1 VASSLE
7 KLEKQFEV
15 AIHWRSFELRPK
27 GSPPIP
33 AQYRARIEAGRPL
46 LQKRAREEYG
56 LELNAGPTGIDSR
69 PALIAEKYAEAQG
82 KGDVFHKAVMHAYWQ
97 EARSID
103 GPSVLKEIAEQ
114 VGLST
119 ENFDNVLTDPAFD
132 AEVSA
137 DVELA
142 HEYGLSGVPALNFA
156 ERYLVMGAQPYEV
169 LRRVVEKI
177 LEEE

>member
-1 VASSLE
+1 ME
-7 KLEKQFEV
+7 KLEKQFDV

-56 LELNAGPTGIDSR
+56 LELNVGPTGIDSR

-103 GPSVLKEIAEQ
+103 DSAALKELAEQ

-119 ENFDNVLTDPAFD
+119 EDFDAVLTNPEFD
-132 AEVSA
+132 AAVSA

-142 HEYGLSGVPALNFA
+142 HEYRLTGVPALVFA

>member
-1 VASSLE
+1 M
-7 KLEKQFEV
+7 
-15 AIHWRSFELRPK
+15 
-27 GSPPIP
+27 P

-56 LELNAGPTGIDSR
+56 LELNVGPSGINSR

-82 KGDVFHKAVMHAYWQ
+82 KGDVFHKVVMHAYWQ

-103 GPSVLKEIAEQ
+103 DPAVLKELAEN
-114 VGLST
+114 VGLRS
-119 ENFDNVLTDPAFD
+119 EDFDAVLTDPAFD
-132 AEVSA
+132 AAVSA

-142 HEYGLSGVPALNFA
+142 HEYGLTGVPALVFA
-156 ERYLVMGAQPYEV
+156 EHYLVMGAQPYEV
-169 LRRVVEKI
+169 LRRVTEKI